1 MTDHKHS
8 PIASCWTLYYWTL
21 RGSSSILFQ
30 FALLN
35 GLTWSFAVA
44 QYLPSS
50 SIRSDLKS
58 EASLANNQTRVDG
71 VMLKNPLVK
80 APNSISVAAGV
91 QGIVESL
98 QVREGD
104 DCGPGSPIAKIRCDE
119 AEMLVKR
126 AELSLQVATLKSER
140 KVDLL
145 FAKKSAEVANQELA
159 RTLRANELASDT
171 YPPSEVD
178 RYRLLAER
186 AALEIERAEVDVQL
200 NRLQRDSLIVELAQA
215 RKTVERHTVK
225 TPEEAVVI
233 DVFKNVGEWVEPGD
247 KLVELISIKKLRI
260 EGLLESVQAASVRR
274 GSKAEVTVPDSRVPA
289 TKATVSFVSP
299 VENPVNRQVKVFVDL
314 DNSSQ
319 VFRPGM
325 AVQVRIAVE

>member
-1 MTDHKHS
+1 MAKYMHS
-8 PIASCWTLYYWTL
+8 TIT
-21 RGSSSILFQ
+21 SSRILFGRSATLFQ
-30 FALLN
+30 FALLSSLSWN
-35 GLTWSFAVA
+35 FAVA
-44 QYLPSS
+44 QSLPLSPIQS
-50 SIRSDLKS
+50 VTKK
-58 EASLANNQTRVDG
+58 EASLENHQTRVDG
-71 VMLKNPLVK
+71 IMLKNPLVK

-91 QGIVESL
+91 QGIIESL

-200 NRLQRDSLIVELAQA
+200 NRLQRDTLIVELAQA

-225 TPEEAVVI
+225 TSEEAIVI

-247 KLVELISIKKLRI
+247 KLVEMISIKKLRI
-260 EGLLESVQAASVRR
+260 EGLLESEQAASVRR
-274 GSKAEVTVPDSRVPA
+274 GSQALVTVSDTRVPA

-314 DNSSQ
+314 ENSGQ

-325 AVQVRIAVE
+325 AIQVKIVVE

>member
-8 PIASCWTLYYWTL
+8 TIASCWTLYYWTL

-58 EASLANNQTRVDG
+58 EASLANNQTRVDEI
-71 VMLKNPLVK
+71 MLKNPLVK

-233 DVFKNVGEWVEPGD
+233 DVFKNVGEWVEPGE